1 MTAHVLNFQVD
12 GLSCAGCVNRAQK
25 AMAGVAGVQEA
36 SVNLA
41 DTSAR
46 VAFVDDA
53 VRDGVIAALRSAGYP
68 AREATVTLEVG
79 GMTCAGCVRRAEA
92 AMATGEGVL
101 SVEINFASESA
112 RVRYLEGA
120 ITANQIAALST
131 RAGYPA
137 RVPDNGVSEDISDR
151 KEEEA
156 KAAKRRVL
164 LAAVLAFPVFCI
176 EMGGHM
182 VPAFHHWLMANVGM
196 QNSYL
201 FQFVLTTLLLI
212 GPGRE
217 FYAKGI
223 LALLKGAPEMNSLVA
238 LGTGAAYLFSVVS
251 TFAPGMLPAGTANVY
266 FEAAAVIVVLILAGR
281 WMEARA
287 KGRTGAA
294 IQALVGLQPRVA
306 RVERKGDICELP
318 IEELAV
324 GDVLHLRPGE
334 RVAVDGRVLDG
345 TSFVDE
351 AMISGEPVPV
361 EKAEGAAVIAG
372 TVNGAGVLRYEAEQV
387 GRDTM
392 LAQIID
398 MVRQAQGAKLP
409 IQNLV
414 DRITAVFVPAV
425 MMIAA
430 ATFVVWMLVGPEP
443 RLGYALV
450 AAVAVLII
458 ACPCAMGLATPTS
471 IMVGTGRAAQ
481 LGVLFRKGD
490 ALQGLRDCDVVAF
503 DKTGTLTM
511 GKPSVTD
518 IVLAEGFDEEAVLAQ
533 VASMEVQSEHPL
545 ARAIVAEAA
554 ARGLEVAVCEN
565 LEVRVG
571 HGLIGT
577 VEGAQVAVGA
587 ARLMMALEVPLGGL
601 EARAQGFGEVGKTPI
616 FVAVNGKLAAVIAV
630 ADAIK
635 PTSASAI
642 KALHDLGKTV
652 AMISGDTERT
662 ARALARELGVDHV
675 VAEVLPDGKVA
686 ALEELRDTV
695 GKVAFVGDGINDAPA
710 LAAADVGIAIGTG
723 TDVAIEAADVVLM
736 AGDVGGVVTGFDLS
750 RRVMRNIKE
759 NLFWAFGYN
768 VALIPV
774 AAGILVPFGG
784 PALSPMLGAGAMAL
798 SSVFVLSNALRLRR
812 IQPAFQASKKEGV

>member
-1 MTAHVLNFQVD
+1 MTAHVLNFQLD

-25 AMAGVAGVQEA
+25 AMAAVEGVQNA

-46 VAFVDDA
+46 VAFEDDA
-53 VRDGVIAALRSAGYP
+53 VRDGVIAALKSAGYP
-68 AREATVTLEVG
+68 AREAKVTLDVG

-92 AMATGEGVL
+92 AMAAGEGVL
-101 SVEINFASESA
+101 SAEINFASESA
-112 RVRYLEGA
+112 TVRYLEGA
-120 ITANQIAALST
+120 ITANQIAAMST

-137 RVPDNGVSEDISDR
+137 RVPKEGVPEDISDR

-196 QNSYL
+196 QNSHL
-201 FQFVLTTLLLI
+201 FQFVLTSILLI

-223 LALLKGAPEMNSLVA
+223 PALLKGAPEMNSLVA

-251 TFAPGMLPAGTANVY
+251 TFAPGLLPAGTANVY

-294 IQALVGLQPRVA
+294 IAELVGLQPRVA
-306 RVERKGDICELP
+306 QVERKGKVTELA
-318 IEELAV
+318 IEEVAV

-334 RVAVDGRVLDG
+334 RVAVDGCVLDG

-361 EKAEGAAVIAG
+361 EKTAGDAVIAG
-372 TVNGAGVLRYEAEQV
+372 TVNGAGVLRYEAERV

-425 MMIAA
+425 MVIAA

-443 RLGYALV
+443 RLGHALV

-490 ALQGLRDCDVVAF
+490 ALQGLQDCDVVAF
-503 DKTGTLTM
+503 DKTGTLTQ
-511 GKPSVTD
+511 GAPSVTD
-518 IVLAEGFDEEAVLAQ
+518 AVLAEGFDEDAVLAQ
-533 VASMEVQSEHPL
+533 VASVEAQSEHPL
-545 ARAIVAEAA
+545 ARAMVSEAQK
-554 ARGLEVAVCEN
+554 RRLEVAGCTDLDVQ
-565 LEVRVG
+565 VG

-577 VEGAQVAVGA
+577 VEGEQVAVGA
-587 ARLMMALEVPLGGL
+587 ARLMTALGVPLDGL
-601 EARAQGFGEVGKTPI
+601 EARAVAFAEAGKTPI
-616 FVAVNGKLAAVIAV
+616 YVAVDGKLAAVIAV
-630 ADAIK
+630 ADAVK
-635 PTSASAI
+635 PTSAEAI
-642 KALHDLGKTV
+642 KALHGMGKTV

-662 ARALARELGVDHV
+662 AQALARELGVDHV
-675 VAEVLPDGKVA
+675 VAEVLPNGKVA
-686 ALEELRDTV
+686 ALERLRDTV

>member
-1 MTAHVLNFQVD
+1 MTAHVLNFQLD

-25 AMAGVAGVQEA
+25 AMSAVEGVQDA
-36 SVNLA
+36 RVNLA

-46 VAFVDDA
+46 VAFEGDT
-53 VRDGVIAALRSAGYP
+53 VRDGVIAALKSAGYP
-68 AREATVTLEVG
+68 AREATVTLDVG

-92 AMATGEGVL
+92 AMAAGEGVL
-101 SVEINFASESA
+101 SAEINFASESA
-112 RVRYLEGA
+112 TVRYLEGA

-137 RVPDNGVSEDISDR
+137 RVPEEGVPEDVSDR

-182 VPAFHHWLMANVGM
+182 VPAFHHWLMATVGM

-201 FQFVLTTLLLI
+201 FQFVLTSILLI

-223 LALLKGAPEMNSLVA
+223 PALLKGAPEMNSLVA

-251 TFAPGMLPAGTANVY
+251 TFAPGLLPAGTANVY

-287 KGRTGAA
+287 KGCTGAA
-294 IQALVGLQPRVA
+294 IAELVGLQLRVA
-306 RVERKGDICELP
+306 QVERKGVVSELP
-318 IEELAV
+318 IEEVAV

-345 TSFVDE
+345 SSFVDE

-361 EKAEGAAVIAG
+361 EKTAGDAVIAG

-414 DRITAVFVPAV
+414 DRITAVFVPVV
-425 MMIAA
+425 MAIAA

-490 ALQGLRDCDVVAF
+490 ALQGLQECDVVAF
-503 DKTGTLTM
+503 DKTGTLTQ
-511 GKPSVTD
+511 GAPSVTD
-518 IVLAEGFDEEAVLAQ
+518 VVLAEGFDEQAVLAQ
-533 VASMEVQSEHPL
+533 VASVEAQSEHPL
-545 ARAIVAEAA
+545 ARAMVAA
-554 ARGLEVAVCEN
+554 AQERGLEVAACAD

-571 HGLIGT
+571 HGLIGA

-587 ARLMMALEVPLGGL
+587 ARLMTALVVPLGDL
-601 EARAQGFGEVGKTPI
+601 EARAQAFAEAGKTPI
-616 FVAVNGKLAAVIAV
+616 YVAVDGKMAAVIAV
-630 ADAIK
+630 ADAVK
-635 PTSASAI
+635 PTSAAAI
-642 KALHDLGKTV
+642 KALHGMGKTV

-662 ARALARELGVDHV
+662 AQALARELGVDHV

-686 ALEELRDTV
+686 ALAQLRGTV

-723 TDVAIEAADVVLM
+723 TDVAIEAADVVLL

-812 IQPAFQASKKEGV
+812 IQPAFQVSKKEGV

>member
-1 MTAHVLNFQVD
+1 MTAHVLNFQLD

-25 AMAGVAGVQEA
+25 AMAAVEGVQDA

-46 VAFVDDA
+46 VAFEDDT
-53 VRDGVIAALRSAGYP
+53 VRDGVIAALKSAGYP
-68 AREATVTLEVG
+68 AREAKVTLDVG

-92 AMATGEGVL
+92 AMAADEGVL
-101 SVEINFASESA
+101 SAEINFASESA
-112 RVRYLEGA
+112 AVRYLDGA

-137 RVPDNGVSEDISDR
+137 RVPEEGLSEDIADR
-151 KEEEA
+151 KEKEA
-156 KAAKRRVL
+156 KAAKLRVL

-201 FQFVLTTLLLI
+201 FQFVLTSILLI

-223 LALLKGAPEMNSLVA
+223 PALLKGAPEMNSLVA

-251 TFAPGMLPAGTANVY
+251 TFAPGLLPAGTANVY

-306 RVERKGDICELP
+306 RVERKGAIFELP

-345 TSFVDE
+345 ASFVDE

-361 EKAEGAAVIAG
+361 AKTAGDAVIAG

-414 DRITAVFVPAV
+414 DRITAVFVPVV

-503 DKTGTLTM
+503 DKTGTLTQ
-511 GKPSVTD
+511 GAPSVID
-518 IVLAEGFDEEAVLAQ
+518 VVLAEGFDEDAVLAQ
-533 VASMEVQSEHPL
+533 VASVEAQSEHPL
-545 ARAIVAEAA
+545 ARAMVAEAA
-554 ARGLEVAVCEN
+554 ARGLRVAACSE

-577 VEGAQVAVGA
+577 VDGAKVAVGA
-587 ARLMMALEVPLGGL
+587 ARFMTALEVSLSGL
-601 EARAQGFGEVGKTPI
+601 EERAVAFAEAGKTPVY
-616 FVAVNGKLAAVIAV
+616 VAVDGKLAAVIAV
-630 ADAIK
+630 ADAVK
-635 PTSASAI
+635 PTSSAAI
-642 KALHDLGKTV
+642 KALHGMGKTV
-652 AMISGDTERT
+652 ALISGDTERT
-662 ARALARELGVDHV
+662 AQALARDLGVDHV

-686 ALEELRDTV
+686 ALEQLRDTV

-750 RRVMRNIKE
+750 GRVMRNIKE

-798 SSVFVLSNALRLRR
+798 SSVFVLTNALRLRR

>member
-1 MTAHVLNFQVD
+1 MTAHVLNFQLD

-25 AMAGVAGVQEA
+25 AMAAVEGVQDA

-46 VAFVDDA
+46 VAFEDDS
-53 VRDGVIAALRSAGYP
+53 VRDGVIAALKSAGYP
-68 AREATVTLEVG
+68 AREATVTLDIG

-92 AMATGEGVL
+92 AMAAGEGVL
-101 SVEINFASESA
+101 SAEINFASESA
-112 RVRYLEGA
+112 TVRYLEGA

-137 RVPDNGVSEDISDR
+137 RVPEEGVPEDIADR

-164 LAAVLAFPVFCI
+164 LAAVLAFPVFCV

-201 FQFVLTTLLLI
+201 FQFVLTSILLI

-223 LALLKGAPEMNSLVA
+223 PALLKGAPEMNSLVA

-251 TFAPGMLPAGTANVY
+251 TFAPGWLPAGTANVY

-294 IQALVGLQPRVA
+294 IAELVGLQPRVA
-306 RVERKGDICELP
+306 QVERKGKVSELA
-318 IEELAV
+318 IEEVAV

-345 TSFVDE
+345 SSFVDE

-361 EKAEGAAVIAG
+361 EKAAGDAVIAG

-414 DRITAVFVPAV
+414 DRITAVFVPVV
-425 MMIAA
+425 MAIAA
-430 ATFVVWMLVGPEP
+430 TTFVVWMLVGPEP

-490 ALQGLRDCDVVAF
+490 ALQGLQECDVVAF
-503 DKTGTLTM
+503 DKTGTLTQ
-511 GKPSVTD
+511 GTPSVTD
-518 IVLAEGFDEEAVLAQ
+518 VVLADGFEENAVLAQ
-533 VASMEVQSEHPL
+533 VASVEAQSEHPL
-545 ARAIVAEAA
+545 ARAMVVEAQE
-554 ARGLEVAVCEN
+554 RGLEVAACMD

-577 VEGAQVAVGA
+577 VDGAQVAVGA
-587 ARLMMALEVPLGGL
+587 ARLMTALEVPLVAL
-601 EARAQGFGEVGKTPI
+601 DARAQAFAEAGKTPI
-616 FVAVNGKLAAVIAV
+616 YVAVDGKLAAVIAV
-630 ADAIK
+630 ADAVK
-635 PTSASAI
+635 STSAAAI
-642 KALHDLGKTV
+642 NALHGMGKTV

-662 ARALARELGVDHV
+662 AQALARELGVDHV

-686 ALEELRDTV
+686 ALEQLRDTV

>member
-1 MTAHVLNFQVD
+1 MTAHVLNFQLD

-25 AMAGVAGVQEA
+25 AMAAVEGVQDA

-46 VAFVDDA
+46 VAFEDEA
-53 VRDGVIAALRSAGYP
+53 VRDGVIAALKSAGYP
-68 AREATVTLEVG
+68 AREASVTLDVG
-79 GMTCAGCVRRAEA
+79 GMTCAGCVRRTEA
-92 AMATGEGVL
+92 AMAAGEGVL
-101 SVEINFASESA
+101 SAEINFASESA
-112 RVRYLEGA
+112 KVRYLEGA

-137 RVPDNGVSEDISDR
+137 RVPEEGVPEDISDR

-201 FQFVLTTLLLI
+201 FQFVLTSILLV

-223 LALLKGAPEMNSLVA
+223 PALLKGAPEMNSLVA

-251 TFAPGMLPAGTANVY
+251 TFAPGLLPAGTANVY

-294 IQALVGLQPRVA
+294 IAELVGLQPRVA
-306 RVERKGDICELP
+306 QVERKGKVSELA
-318 IEELAV
+318 IEEVAV

-345 TSFVDE
+345 SSFVDE

-361 EKAEGAAVIAG
+361 EKTAGDAVIAG

-414 DRITAVFVPAV
+414 DRITAMFVPVVIA
-425 MMIAA
+425 IAA

-490 ALQGLRDCDVVAF
+490 ALQGLQDCDVVAF
-503 DKTGTLTM
+503 DKTGTLTQ
-511 GKPSVTD
+511 GAPSVID
-518 IVLAEGFDEEAVLAQ
+518 VVLAEGIDENAVLAQ
-533 VASMEVQSEHPL
+533 LAAVEAQSEHPL
-545 ARAIVAEAA
+545 ARVIVAQAET
-554 ARGLEVAVCEN
+554 RGLDVVSCTD

-587 ARLMMALEVPLGGL
+587 ARLMTALEVPLGAL
-601 EARAQGFGEVGKTPI
+601 EARAVAFAEAGKTPI
-616 FVAVNGKLAAVIAV
+616 YVAVEGNLAAVIAV
-630 ADAIK
+630 ADAVK
-635 PTSASAI
+635 PTSAAAI
-642 KALHDLGKTV
+642 KALHGMGKTV

-686 ALEELRDTV
+686 ALKQLRDTV

-812 IQPAFQASKKEGV
+812 IQPAFQASKNEGV

>member
-1 MTAHVLNFQVD
+1 MTAHVLNFQLD

-25 AMAGVAGVQEA
+25 AMAAVEGVQDA

-46 VAFVDDA
+46 VAFEDDT
-53 VRDGVIAALRSAGYP
+53 VRDGVIAALKSAGYP
-68 AREATVTLEVG
+68 AREATVTLDVG

-92 AMATGEGVL
+92 AMAAGEGVL
-101 SVEINFASESA
+101 TAEINFASESA
-112 RVRYLEGA
+112 TVRYLEGA

-137 RVPDNGVSEDISDR
+137 RVPEEGVPEDIADR

-164 LAAVLAFPVFCI
+164 LAVVLAFPVFCI

-201 FQFVLTTLLLI
+201 FQFVLTSILLV

-223 LALLKGAPEMNSLVA
+223 PALLKGAPEMNSLVA

-251 TFAPGMLPAGTANVY
+251 TFAPGLLPAGTANVY

-294 IQALVGLQPRVA
+294 IAELVGLQPRVA
-306 RVERKGDICELP
+306 QVERKGKVSEVA
-318 IEELAV
+318 IEEVAV

-345 TSFVDE
+345 NSFVDE

-361 EKAEGAAVIAG
+361 EKSAGDAVIAG

-414 DRITAVFVPAV
+414 DRITAVFVPVV
-425 MMIAA
+425 MAIAA
-430 ATFVVWMLVGPEP
+430 ATFVVWMFVGPEP
-443 RLGYALV
+443 RLGYSLV

-503 DKTGTLTM
+503 DKTGTLTQ
-511 GKPSVTD
+511 GAPSVTD
-518 IVLAEGFDEEAVLAQ
+518 VALAEGFDEDDVLAR
-533 VASMEVQSEHPL
+533 VASVEGQSEHPL
-545 ARAIVAEAA
+545 ARAMVAEAQE
-554 ARGLEVAVCEN
+554 RGLDVAACTE

-577 VEGAQVAVGA
+577 VDGAQVAVGA
-587 ARLMMALEVPLGGL
+587 ARLMLALEVPLGGF
-601 EARAQGFGEVGKTPI
+601 EALAVAFAEAGKTPI
-616 FVAVNGKLAAVIAV
+616 YVSVDGTLAAVIAV
-630 ADAIK
+630 ADAVK
-635 PTSASAI
+635 PNSAAAI
-642 KALHDLGKTV
+642 KALHGMGKTV

-662 ARALARELGVDHV
+662 AQALARELGVDHV

-686 ALEELRDTV
+686 ALEQLRDTV